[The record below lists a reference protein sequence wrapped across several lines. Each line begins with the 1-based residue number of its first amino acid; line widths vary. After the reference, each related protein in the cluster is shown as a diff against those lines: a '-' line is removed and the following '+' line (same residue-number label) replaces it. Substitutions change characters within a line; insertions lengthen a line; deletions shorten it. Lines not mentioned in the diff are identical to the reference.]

1 MEEIKIAIKGNDDY
15 PQDVIAELEKIGGIN
30 KYRFNGLATV
40 LYYYIDTDGIIKCDN
55 KEWIK
60 DYFQCN
66 NETCF
71 YTLAE
76 YKRMKLKAKIKSF
89 INKIFKVKYE

>member
-1 MEEIKIAIKGNDDY
+1 MKQKNIAIKGNHDY
-15 PQDVIAELEKIGGIN
+15 PLDVIAELEKLGGIN
-30 KYRFNGLATV
+30 KWGFVGFMTER
-40 LYYYIDTDGIIKCDN
+40 YYYIDKNGIIAYDT

-76 YKRMKLKAKIKSF
+76 YKRMKRRAKIKSS
-89 INKIFKVKYE
+89 INKIFNKKHE

>member
-1 MEEIKIAIKGNDDY
+1 MKQKNIAIQGNDDY
-15 PQDVIAELEKIGGIN
+15 HRDVIAELEKLGGIN
-30 KYRFNGLATV
+30 KWGFNGLAAG
-40 LYYYIDTDGIIKCDN
+40 LYYYIDTDGIIKGET

-76 YKRMKLKAKIKSF
+76 YKRMKRIAKIKSF
-89 INKIFKVKYE
+89 INKIFNKKT